1 MAVGELLY
9 LMNCFLPL
17 ISMSP
22 GCKGRVILI
31 ALDTFPPS
39 LVKVIHPDF
48 PLQTI
53 FTNPDERSLSQVDE
67 SESFPPLM
75 HNRVPEGILPAILYW
90 YCMPDSTQSGPIIAS
105 WLFPSRKVK
114 AAVIRNPANK
124 SLFINK

>member
-1 MAVGELLY
+1 MALGELLY

-39 LVKVIHPDF
+39 LVKVIDPDD

-53 FTNPDERSLSQVDE
+53 FTNPNERSLAQVDE

-75 HNRVPEGILPAILYW
+75 HNLVPTGILPEILYW
-90 YCMPDSTQSGPIIAS
+90 YCIPDKTQSGPIIVS
-105 WLFPSRKVK
+105 WPFPFKKLK
-114 AAVIRNPANK
+114 AAVIRKPA
-124 SLFINK
+124 